1 MKRLLIFI
9 AFLIFIP
16 FFIVKIY
23 NKNYKEIKLH
33 NVNSILIRV
42 KRQNNNVIDSVPL
55 EEYIVGVLAGEMPI
69 NFEIEALKAQAV
81 ASRSYALYRI
91 NKKNEYRLLPIISFL
106 KAIPTLAFILI
117 FIIYVKFSYIY
128 IITLLIIPI
137 VYQATT
143 SAISFN
149 NNRYKNTFLIRN
161 GKTDLHS
168 IFKVLLPSSLVEI
181 TNSFIQ
187 SFSLGLKA
195 QVLVES
201 FSSKSNF
208 RGLGK
213 LIYLSFQNSETLDM
227 YSMILIIV
235 IFSLLIDLL
244 LTFIRNTIEKRNTN
258 QKLI

>member
-1 MKRLLIFI
+1 MKDNNKISLMFGINLIVVILLLLYVIINNSNVFPLFTDIF
-9 AFLIFIP
+9 ANMFLLLFTSDLIVDISFSFLRVFISFILGSIIGIGLGIF
-16 FFIVKIY
+16 
-23 NKNYKEIKLH
+23 
-33 NVNSILIRV
+33 
-42 KRQNNNVIDSVPL
+42 
-55 EEYIVGVLAGEMPI
+55 AG
-69 NFEIEALKAQAV
+69 
-81 ASRSYALYRI
+81 I

-168 IFKVLLPSSLVEI
+168 IFKVLLPSSQVEI

-244 LTFIRNTIEKRNTN
+244 LTFIRSTIEKRNTN
-258 QKLI
+258 QILI